1 MSTVEKEY
9 NIWLDASALK
19 KAEKMTD
26 FQTISFQRKYS
37 IEVGVAFRPSQGN
50 DKNTFY
56 DILIS
61 CFLLD
66 WSLVGAYK
74 YQLME

>member
-19 KAEKMTD
+19 KWLIK
-26 FQTISFQRKYS
+26 TISSERKYS

>member
-1 MSTVEKEY
+1 MRLLSKKPKR
-9 NIWLDASALK
+9 WLIK
-19 KAEKMTD
+19 
-26 FQTISFQRKYS
+26 TISSERKYS